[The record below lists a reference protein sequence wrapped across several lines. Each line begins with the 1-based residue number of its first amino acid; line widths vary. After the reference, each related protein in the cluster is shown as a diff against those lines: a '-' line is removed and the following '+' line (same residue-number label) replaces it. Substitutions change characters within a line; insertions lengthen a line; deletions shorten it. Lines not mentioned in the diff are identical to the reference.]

1 MSDPIAWLGPIE
13 DWGRFRTART
23 DYHCRPVVHLAD
35 YESLAAEL
43 AAAREELAALR
54 RDAERLDFIGRQRFE
69 VTPIEGGGWDV
80 SALDSEGGHPTLIGS
95 RVDLRAAIDE
105 AMEQSQ

>member
-54 RDAERLDFIGRQRFE
+54 RDAERLDFIGRQRFDSD
-69 VTPIEGGGWDV
+69 GG
-80 SALDSEGGHPTLIGS
+80 LPTLIS
-95 RVDLRAAIDE
+95 TRIDLRAANDE
-105 AMEQSQ
+105 AMQESRE